1 MQVELDVSGP
11 HNNLEGK
18 IPVTLGTIPL
28 ASTQPTNPV
37 PYTDVP
43 PQPIQDPSLAP
54 TQPVSPASP
63 PPVPNDAGL
72 PGWNMGNLYPTIR
85 KISNHFVIQL
95 KAIGTRCHYNSIISF
110 ISATVVRRIWIQG
123 QHCRQEW
130 FSAHPC
136 RARPKWIRSQISNV
150 HRYRASTAS
159 KFQINFCTIIN
170 DT

>member
-1 MQVELDVSGP
+1 MVTISLQVELNVSGP

-28 ASTQPTNPV
+28 ASTQPTSPV

-63 PPVPNDAGL
+63 PPIISNDAGL

-85 KISNHFVIQL
+85 KIFNHFVIQL
-95 KAIGTRCHYNSIISF
+95 KAIELQCH
-110 ISATVVRRIWIQG
+110 
-123 QHCRQEW
+123 
-130 FSAHPC
+130 
-136 RARPKWIRSQISNV
+136 
-150 HRYRASTAS
+150 
-159 KFQINFCTIIN
+159 
-170 DT
+170 